1 MDNTKDEKRSA
12 GCSRSANL
20 THSVVMTVGRSAGDL
35 AKILE
40 VIETYSSC
48 LLHIESRSVDKAGNQ
63 HDVYVSC
70 ILRDG
75 SVCFSEL
82 VHELEKQDAAN
93 VRLFQEDACSK
104 DGTHATVS

>member
-40 VIETYSSC
+40 VIEVATIFCKISN
-48 LLHIESRSVDKAGNQ
+48 LHV
-63 HDVYVSC
+63 
-70 ILRDG
+70 
-75 SVCFSEL
+75 
-82 VHELEKQDAAN
+82 
-93 VRLFQEDACSK
+93 
-104 DGTHATVS
+104 